1 MAKSKSKKQIY
12 EQKAEALVLPLV
24 QKSGVELVDVEFA
37 TEGGIHYLRI
47 CIDKEGGITF
57 DDCKRIHNPYSKLL
71 DQEDFIEESYMLEIS
86 SPGLERPLK
95 KDRDYERNL
104 GREVEVRTYTKI
116 SGAKEF
122 IGLRSKWDKESVT
135 LELDEGEL
143 LVIQRSNIAMI
154 REYAE
159 ICI

>member
-24 QKSGVELVDVEFA
+24 QKCGLELVDVEFV

-47 CIDKEGGITF
+47 CIDKDGGITF

-104 GREVEVRTYTKI
+104 GREIEVRTYTKI

-122 IGLRSKWDKESVT
+122 IGLLSEWDKESVT

-143 LVIQRSNIAMI
+143 IVIQRSNIAMI

-159 ICI
+159 I